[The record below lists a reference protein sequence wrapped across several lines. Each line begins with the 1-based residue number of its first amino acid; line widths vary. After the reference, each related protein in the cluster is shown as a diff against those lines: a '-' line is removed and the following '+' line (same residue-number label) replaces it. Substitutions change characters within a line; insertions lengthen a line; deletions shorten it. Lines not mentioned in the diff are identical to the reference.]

1 MSLQIIDRLATLN
14 RIFKLASPVRW
25 VSQRRNQMDTPRE
38 TISVYEGM
46 DVVGSDGDKLGSVD
60 RVEGNYVVVKKG
72 FFFPTDYYVPADAIA
87 GVDEDRVTLN
97 VPKDAV
103 LDQGWDISP
112 FEGEGRAGSTYVD
125 NTAGTTNAAYVDDT
139 IGTTDIDSVTDAA
152 YVGDTTAISAAG
164 SGAPFDHRAN
174 QESSHI
180 DDTDS
185 DAIRVPLAEEELT
198 ATRREVD
205 RGSVRIEKDVETE
218 EQALEVPVTE
228 ERVNVNRRIVDRE
241 VRPGDAA
248 FEEDTIDVPVRGEE
262 VDVQKQTRIGE
273 EVEISKEAVGR
284 TEHVSDTVRRE
295 RARVTDTTGDVDTD
309 LVDDTRNS
317 SKKNKGVI

>member
-1 MSLQIIDRLATLN
+1 
-14 RIFKLASPVRW
+14 
-25 VSQRRNQMDTPRE
+25 MDTPQE

-87 GVDEDRVTLN
+87 AVDEDRLTLN
-97 VPKDAV
+97 VPKDTV

-125 NTAGTTNAAYVDDT
+125 DTAGTTDAAYVDDT
-139 IGTTDIDSVTDAA
+139 IGTTDVDGTRDAA
-152 YVGDTTAISAAG
+152 YVGDAAAPATG
-164 SGAPFDHRAN
+164 SGEPFDHRAN
-174 QESSHI
+174 EESSHI
-180 DDTDS
+180 DDTGSDS
-185 DAIRVPLAEEELT
+185 IRVPLAEEELT

-218 EQALEVPVTE
+218 ERELDVPVTE
-228 ERVNVNRRIVDRE
+228 ERVNVNRRVVDRE
-241 VRPGDAA
+241 VRPGDTA

-262 VDVQKQTRIGE
+262 VDVHKETRIGE

-309 LVDDTRNS
+309 IVDDTRNS